1 MLCEAPV
8 MTAIFLSL
16 LMLVSFI
23 HPGHGNSGAYG
34 LRLDISIR
42 MQQPAK
48 MTFSYPLA
56 LSATAD
62 ADAETVAVDARALL
76 VD

>member
-1 MLCEAPV
+1 MPCEAPV
-8 MTAIFLSL
+8 MTATFLSL

-23 HPGHGNSGAYG
+23 LPGHGYFGAYG
-34 LRLDISIR
+34 VKMDISIR

-56 LSATAD
+56 L
-62 ADAETVAVDARALL
+62 
-76 VD
+76 

>member
-1 MLCEAPV
+1 MPCEAPV
-8 MTAIFLSL
+8 MTATFLSL

-23 HPGHGNSGAYG
+23 LLTNVPVPMQQV
-34 LRLDISIR
+34 DISIR

-56 LSATAD
+56 L
-62 ADAETVAVDARALL
+62 
-76 VD
+76 